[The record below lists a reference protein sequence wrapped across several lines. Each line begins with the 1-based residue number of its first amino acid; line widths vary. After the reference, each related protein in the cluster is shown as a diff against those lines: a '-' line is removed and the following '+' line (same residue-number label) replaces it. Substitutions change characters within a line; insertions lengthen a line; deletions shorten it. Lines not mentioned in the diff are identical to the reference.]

1 LLFSRSLSTLRPPVT
16 VRTDYRPYSGSCP
29 RCLASLGLASLQSR
43 GVWYCSPACAS
54 GAPAERAGAPA
65 VDERWLTNRPR
76 RFHRKRSPKE
86 LRRSSR

>member
-1 LLFSRSLSTLRPPVT
+1 MT

-29 RCLASLGLASLQSR
+29 RCLASLGLASQESR

-54 GAPAERAGAPA
+54 GAPAEREAAPA
-65 VDERWLTNRPR
+65 VDERRLTNRPL
-76 RFHRKRSPKE
+76 RFYRKRAPKE